1 MCVSLLKVAS
11 AGRSQEHYTLT
22 AAVLVPVITI
32 SCFSCVFCLYSM
44 SCFSWHVRA
53 DDLSSDMSLQG
64 LVVQCL
70 HGGHEQCDREEA
82 LQDFKDGME
91 QGAEMCF

>member
-1 MCVSLLKVAS
+1 
-11 AGRSQEHYTLT
+11 
-22 AAVLVPVITI
+22 
-32 SCFSCVFCLYSM
+32 M
-44 SCFSWHVRA
+44 SFFSWNVRA

-82 LQDFKDGME
+82 LQDFKDSME
-91 QGAEMCF
+91 QGTEMCF